1 MDFWIAT
8 MFLDASQMVGI
19 AKAAEKLGYTGLALA
34 DHIAVP
40 ASYQSLHPSGQRDV
54 FDERGLFP
62 DSLTS
67 IAAMATATDRLR
79 FMTYVYVVTMR
90 EPFSVARQAGTVST
104 LAQGRLALGVGAGW
118 LREEIELLG
127 QDPRTRGK
135 RLDEMLDI
143 VRAFLEEGT
152 TEYHG
157 EFFDFGPTGM
167 YPKPSHPVPIWVGG
181 KTPVA
186 LARAARQDGWLGM
199 NYPMEEIEA
208 LLPALSK
215 ARKSQAELDG
225 AEKTDFETIVIPLAE
240 PTEALY
246 EDLEKRGVT
255 GTVCAPWGLG
265 DPTYDS
271 ESAKIDALATFAER
285 FIRA

>member
-1 MDFWIAT
+1 
-8 MFLDASQMVGI
+8 
-19 AKAAEKLGYTGLALA
+19 
-34 DHIAVP
+34 
-40 ASYQSLHPSGQRDV
+40 
-54 FDERGLFP
+54 
-62 DSLTS
+62 
-67 IAAMATATDRLR
+67 
-79 FMTYVYVVTMR
+79 
-90 EPFSVARQAGTVST
+90 
-104 LAQGRLALGVGAGW
+104 
-118 LREEIELLG
+118 
-127 QDPRTRGK
+127 
-135 RLDEMLDI
+135 MLDI